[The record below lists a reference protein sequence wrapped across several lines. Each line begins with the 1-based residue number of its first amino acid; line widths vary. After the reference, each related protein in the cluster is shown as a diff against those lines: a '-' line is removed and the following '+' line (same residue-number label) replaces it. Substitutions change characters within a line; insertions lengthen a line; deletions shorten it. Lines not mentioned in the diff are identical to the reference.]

1 MYAWYCMHS
10 ASHVSQC
17 SYSIHSVSQLNCFAY
32 GDSLCS
38 FFVIR
43 IEVPCSFSCS
53 HSEGRLLARQFGPFD
68 VLVALVPRPGSE
80 GELQVDHSSRALLPT
95 VSFLL
100 VVLHLIP
107 FQHEPSLLPLLV
119 VATCRGSKR
128 TLARISSLVATEAR
142 VEVVSVRSA
151 QTYSA

>member
-1 MYAWYCMHS
+1 MYAWNCMHS

-17 SYSIHSVSQLNCFAY
+17 SYSIHSASQLNCFAY
-32 GDSLCS
+32 GDSHCS
-38 FFVIR
+38 FFVICIHVICPLR
-43 IEVPCSFSCS
+43 RG
-53 HSEGRLLARQFGPFD
+53 HSEARLLACRIGPVD

-95 VSFLL
+95 ISFLL
-100 VVLHLIP
+100 VVLHLIS
-107 FQHEPSLLPLLV
+107 FQHEPSLLPSLV

-128 TLARISSLVATEAR
+128 TLARISSSVATEAR
-142 VEVVSVRSA
+142 VKVVSVRSA